1 MGIEAIAALAGLI
14 LPPAFDF
21 IKKRFIKTEND
32 TPERTMGTLATSKPE
47 ALGPYVEGMAKMWES
62 RTQWFNRDVSGQPS
76 QWVVDTRAS
85 IRPLSVVAGLSIIAV
100 DMVWALGLD
109 ENTKAA
115 IWANNSSWFGSRL

>member
-21 IKKRFIKTEND
+21 IKKKFIKTEND

-47 ALGPYVEGMAKMWES
+47 ALQGYVEGMAKMWES

-85 IRPLSVVAGLSIIAV
+85 IRPLSVVAGLAIIAV